1 MVGRQRLT
9 ITFCSLVLIA
19 GFIALPSTAKAE
31 SWTEWFWGGN
41 FKSYSQCVE
50 YYIKHSADTWWR
62 APEDICK
69 SIAAAQDETR
79 REQDEKRRALE
90 DAQDEMMRTLGLGCR
105 AASVSDAQ
113 FAACVALATGR

>member
-1 MVGRQRLT
+1 MGGGRLLTMV
-9 ITFCSLVLIA
+9 FCSLVLIA
-19 GFIALPSTAKAE
+19 AVVALPSTAKAE

-79 REQDEKRRALE
+79 REQA
-90 DAQDEMMRTLGLGCR
+90 EMMRTLVLSCR